1 MGSLGPPHL
10 IALLLVVAIAAATC
24 GFAASAARTKKR
36 RAKGIFLLGVF
47 CGFMAGVTVRRRRR
61 GPTALAAVALRSGIR
76 PLTAGVRRGNGPFT
90 ARMLTSAASGV
101 GLGSWP
107 PHWHRQTTQRLPR
120 RVRHH

>member
-1 MGSLGPPHL
+1 MLVRGRRWLDRASGPNQTTARRLRMGSLGPPHL
-10 IALLLVVAIAAATC
+10 IALLLAVAVVAATC

-76 PLTAGVRRGNGPFT
+76 PLTAGVRRGSGP
-90 ARMLTSAASGV
+90 
-101 GLGSWP
+101 
-107 PHWHRQTTQRLPR
+107 
-120 RVRHH
+120 